1 MYKLCLRGLTF
12 IGCNNDLG
20 SARRKCPCDRNGVN
34 LEDSDGSK
42 VMESEEKNL
51 TQSSRFGLGEEVREI
66 LTEIVIKGGSTSLK
80 VRTWDDLLHDVIVN
94 MYLDCR
100 REL

>member
-1 MYKLCLRGLTF
+1 M
-12 IGCNNDLG
+12 
-20 SARRKCPCDRNGVN
+20 N

-66 LTEIVIKGGSTSLK
+66 LTEIVMKGGSTSLK
-80 VRTWDDLLHDVIVN
+80 VRTWDDLLHDVIRQYVSG
-94 MYLDCR
+94 LQKRVIDLIS
-100 REL
+100 ES

>member
-1 MYKLCLRGLTF
+1 MCKLCLRGLTL
-12 IGCNNDLG
+12 ISCSNGLG
-20 SARRKCPCDRNGVN
+20 STRRKCPCDINGVN

-66 LTEIVIKGGSTSLK
+66 LTEMVIKGDSTSLK
-80 VRTWDDLLHDVIVN
+80 VRTWDDLLHDVTVN
-94 MYLDCR
+94 MCLDCR